1 MNEKPQR
8 PNFLVFI
15 TDQQRADHVGCYGNR
30 LVQTPHIDSLAAR
43 GTRYDKFYVST
54 PICMPNRSTLMTGRV
69 PSLHG
74 VRQNGQALSLKATTF
89 THLLSAAG
97 WKTAL
102 FGKSHLQNITNAAI
116 KDGLPKPDPTKQQ
129 PPLELGEARIGHGL
143 DGRYDQE
150 TGELWR
156 ADDNFD
162 IDLPFYGFET
172 ARLVIGHGDNAH
184 GHYARFLEKQH
195 PGSQSLRGAANAL
208 PSKYKYAVPQAW
220 KTAIPEELYPT
231 NWVADETI
239 DYLHNHVKSNS
250 DKPFFIQ
257 CSFPDPH
264 HPFTPPGKYFDMYN
278 PDDIPTP
285 STFFHPTEKMMPH
298 LKALLQERDIGQTPK
313 SGPTVFGATERWV
326 KEAIALTYGSIAL
339 IDDAIGRVLASLSS
353 LGLDNNTVIIFM
365 SDHGDFM
372 GDHQLLFKGA
382 LHYQGI
388 LRTPF
393 IWVDPQRAPDRPVC
407 DALCGTID
415 VPTTILERAGVAPFN
430 GMQGGNL
437 VDYARNNAANE
448 SLLIEDDVRKKYM
461 GFPSNFR
468 VRSLITKQ
476 HRLTLYSNTQWGE
489 LYDLAT
495 DPNEFENLWESADH
509 ASLRASLTEQLAYK
523 MMQMA
528 DSSPLSTGHGP

>member
-1 MNEKPQR
+1 MTAQSSR

-15 TDQQRADHVGCYGNR
+15 TDQQRADHVGCYGNK
-30 LVQTPHIDSLAAR
+30 LVRTPNIDALAAR
-43 GTRYDKFYVST
+43 GTRFDKFYVST

-74 VRQNGQALSLKATTF
+74 VRQNGQSLSLQATTF

-97 WKTAL
+97 WRTAL

-116 KDGLPKPDPTKQQ
+116 KDGLPKPDPAKTQ
-129 PPLELGEARIGHGL
+129 PPARMAEAKIGHGL

-156 ADDNFD
+156 ANQDFD
-162 IDLPFYGFET
+162 IELPFYGFQT
-172 ARLVIGHGDNAH
+172 AKLAIGHGDNAH
-184 GHYARFLEKQH
+184 GHYARLLERKH
-195 PGSQSLRGAANAL
+195 PGSQALRGAANAL
-208 PSKYKYAVPQAW
+208 PSKYTYSVPQAW

-239 DYLHNHVKSNS
+239 GYLRDHTKNNP

-285 STFFHPTEKMMPH
+285 SAFHHPHNKVLPH
-298 LKALLQERDIGQTPK
+298 LRALHEERDTGKTPK

-326 KEAIALTYGSIAL
+326 KEAIALTYGSIAM
-339 IDDAIGRVLASLSS
+339 IDEAIGRVLASLASH
-353 LGLDNNTVIIFM
+353 GLDRNTVVVFM

-382 LHYQGI
+382 LHYQG
-388 LRTPF
+388 LVRTPF
-393 IWVDPQRAPDRPVC
+393 IWVDPINAPERAVC

-415 VPTTILERAGVAPFN
+415 LSTTVLDRAGVAAFN

-437 VDYARNNAANE
+437 VDYARTNTGNDAV
-448 SLLIEDDVRKKYM
+448 LIEDDVRKKYM
-461 GFPSNFR
+461 GFPSNYR
-468 VRSLITKQ
+468 VRSLVTHQ
-476 HRLTLYSNTQWGE
+476 HRLTLYSNAQWGE
-489 LYDLAT
+489 LYDLAN
-495 DPNEFENLWESADH
+495 DPNEFDNLWDSPAH
-509 ASLRASLTEQLAYK
+509 QSLRASLTEQLAYK